1 VPGEKLLEFNVKQ
14 GWGLMCETLG
24 CEALDWEFSRVNVR
38 IFFVAHR
45 VRFFEVLGWFRYH
58 WIGCMVHVEK
68 EVMQQD
74 IYLFI
79 QWIP

>member
-1 VPGEKLLEFNVKQ
+1 MPGEKLLEFNVKQ

-45 VRFFEVLGWFRYH
+45 VSFFSGLNVVIAKNFSKYLVGFAIIGLGAWCTLKRR
-58 WIGCMVHVEK
+58 
-68 EVMQQD
+68 
-74 IYLFI
+74 
-79 QWIP
+79 